1 MIRILHFDVEVMVVL
16 GVGEDVEGRLVQFR
30 QPIVHLF
37 LELERKRP
45 VFTNLSDFPTSALN
59 TGEVS

>member
-30 QPIVHLF
+30 QSVVHLF
-37 LELERKRP
+37 LELECER
-45 VFTNLSDFPTSALN
+45 LDF
-59 TGEVS
+59 